1 MFTSKFRQFYLYTV
15 FTSVFNDIKLLI
27 IHFPH
32 IYLSINYRIC
42 NLIFFFFP
50 QILSVDFYFCQV
62 LVIFTL
68 IFQSM

>member
-42 NLIFFFFP
+42 NLIFFFSP
-50 QILSVDFYFCQV
+50 KS
-62 LVIFTL
+62 
-68 IFQSM
+68 FQ